1 MLALSAHAV
10 LVSYCSNADFFR
22 VSVWVLGSQSNQQIT
37 TQSKFLKDDVHMKME
52 VKRIFWQLLLAE
64 SYT

>member
-37 TQSKFLKDDVHMKME
+37 TQSKFLKA
-52 VKRIFWQLLLAE
+52 VKN
-64 SYT
+64 